1 MVKVVQGHVLK
12 EYNATLRITDW
23 FDGQSAHY
31 RGEAPNKLMIPAYI
45 AGYKAPYGTLPPDAP
60 LAEREL
66 AKKLTYP

>member
-1 MVKVVQGHVLK
+1 MVKAVQGHVLK

-45 AGYKAPYGTLPPDAP
+45 AGYKAPYGTLARRA
-60 LAEREL
+60 LSGKGIG
-66 AKKLTYP
+66 KKD